1 MSDFVE
7 RHKSVWGD
15 DPRSLLDLYRYHPE
29 LTRKLDGLK
38 AENFGRETLNEIVL
52 WKLSRYP
59 YVEPEVLQEMK
70 TVAEIRP
77 GDHEAAREIL
87 NRLLRSRGIALPM
100 ASTILRFLNPQAFQ
114 IIDDRAYRVLFPGKR
129 KYPTKPMT
137 ITNRYVDMSI
147 DIYFRYLDELHRV
160 ACETFPFESA
170 DRILYQLD
178 IQLGNGIGDRADW
191 GFVD

>member
-77 GDHEAAREIL
+77 GDHEAARE
-87 NRLLRSRGIALPM
+87 
-100 ASTILRFLNPQAFQ
+100 F
-114 IIDDRAYRVLFPGKR
+114 
-129 KYPTKPMT
+129 
-137 ITNRYVDMSI
+137 
-147 DIYFRYLDELHRV
+147 
-160 ACETFPFESA
+160 
-170 DRILYQLD
+170 
-178 IQLGNGIGDRADW
+178 
-191 GFVD
+191 